1 MQSALIS
8 APLAS
13 TPPQHVPTRPRR
25 SGGSGAVA
33 FRSSDGESGSYPRGG
48 SYIEQ
53 ASWQRSV
60 PVKASSAPEVSLEST
75 RSIPKSASYIKVE
88 GFDAPGDH
96 PTTSPPQSPVRGAAA
111 RAPSLLSRELSTD
124 NMNTLCRPT
133 ASLSFSHY
141 AERLEAQ
148 VMGESAVKPLPTGPV
163 VPTEPDALLTQLQTE
178 YAVFQEPLV
187 INAYFLARAA
197 HPSPGDGPRGGS
209 AFARCAGSAAIL
221 AELKADEVAVA
232 CALLHDVMDCNVFTE
247 AQLREHLGNDEA
259 VELVK
264 RVSHI
269 GYICQKYRNAS
280 NSTSLSATAAN
291 PAAAAEKGQPGTASH
306 LVEMLVAQG
315 PSRALLVRIAV
326 ALQETRAL
334 ETRPVT
340 TRTTSAVANDRAARR
355 QRAAAEALGVWAPL
369 ANRLGVWSLKAE
381 LEDRAFRVLRPAEY
395 AELRDRLEVV
405 QEPTKLVALVDALR
419 SQLQEVGV
427 EYIDLSG
434 RPKHLWGVWKKMQAK
449 GYSAERVRDVR
460 GLRVIVKSREDCYLA
475 LRAVERAWSLVGES
489 KNYIKTPKANGYQ
502 SLHAVADPGDGH
514 LVEVQIRTDK
524 MHYLAEYGEDA
535 AHWKYKEQGASTAA
549 PGEDSAAA
557 AAGAAREA
565 NWAKFTTSQHVAR
578 DKKCRP
584 SGSPSGDLSL
594 ASILASMDGAASS
607 EEEGPAAG
615 TSPGSSKGRT
625 FQEYIAFTGQRPAP
639 PEEQRALVAVVA
651 GGAFSVAELPP
662 GTTLGQLLR
671 HCGGENIAP
680 RSLQVVLNRQVSAD
694 ASRMLQP
701 GDVVELYARPPQP
714 TFPVLSPTPAPA
726 TAPAAGAGAR
736 PPVPAPAGSRGNL
749 VPTGGLSKKLAAAV
763 EHSS

>member
-1 MQSALIS
+1 MQSALVS

-13 TPPQHVPTRPRR
+13 TPPQHVPSRARR
-25 SGGSGAVA
+25 SGASGVVA
-33 FRSSDGESGSYPRGG
+33 FRSTDGESGSYNRGS

-53 ASWQRSV
+53 ASWQRSL
-60 PVKASSAPEVSLEST
+60 PIKAASAPEVSIESHK
-75 RSIPKSASYIKVE
+75 SIPKSASYIKVE
-88 GFDAPGDH
+88 GFEAPDDH
-96 PTTSPPQSPVRGAAA
+96 LTNSPPQSPGRGVAS
-111 RAPSLLSRELSTD
+111 RASSLLSRQLSTE
-124 NMNTLCRPT
+124 NMGSLVRPQ

-148 VMGESAVKPLPTGPV
+148 VLAESAVKPLTTGPV
-163 VPTEPDALLTQLQTE
+163 VPTEPDALLEQLQTE
-178 YAVFQEPLV
+178 FAVFQEPLV
-187 INAYFLARAA
+187 INAYNVARAA
-197 HPSPGDGPRGGS
+197 HPATGNGIRGEP
-209 AFARCAGSAAIL
+209 AFARCAGAAAIL

-232 CALLHDVMDCNVFTE
+232 CALLHDVIESNVFTE
-247 AQLREHLGNDEA
+247 AQLRYHLDSDEA

-264 RVSHI
+264 RVSHMS
-269 GYICQKYRNAS
+269 YICQKYRNAS
-280 NSTSLSATAAN
+280 NSTALSAVDPTGAATVN
-291 PAAAAEKGQPGTASH
+291 TGSASH

-326 ALQETRAL
+326 AVQETRAL
-334 ETRPVT
+334 ETRPST
-340 TRTTSAVANDRAARR
+340 FRPSSAASNDRAMRR
-355 QRAAAEALGVWAPL
+355 QRAAAEALNVWAPL
-369 ANRLGVWSLKAE
+369 ANRLGVWSMKAE

-434 RPKHLWGVWKKMQAK
+434 RPKHLWGVFKKMQAK

-475 LRAVERAWSLVGES
+475 LRAVERAWALVGDS

-524 MHYLAEYGEDA
+524 MHYLAEYGADA
-535 AHWKYKEQGASTAA
+535 AHWKYKEQGAATVS
-549 PGEDSAAA
+549 PGNEVS
-557 AAGAAREA
+557 GAAKEA
-565 NWAKFTTSQHVAR
+565 SWAKFTTSQHVAR

-607 EEEGPAAG
+607 EEESPAAG

-625 FQEYIAFTGQRPAP
+625 FQEYIAFSGQKPAP

-651 GGAFSVAELPP
+651 GSAFSVAELPA

-671 HCGGENIAP
+671 HCGGDINP
-680 RSLQVVLNRQVSAD
+680 KSLQVVLNRQVTAE
-694 ASRMLQP
+694 ASRLLQP

-714 TFPVLSPTPAPA
+714 TFPGLSPMPASAPS
-726 TAPAAGAGAR
+726 TSAPAAAPR
-736 PPVPAPAGSRGNL
+736 PPVAPQRATVGNM
-749 VPTGGLSKKLAAAV
+749 VPTGGLSKKLAAV
-763 EHSS
+763 DLSS

>member
-13 TPPQHVPTRPRR
+13 TPPQHVPIRPRR
-25 SGGSGAVA
+25 SGGSGVVA
-33 FRSSDGESGSYPRGG
+33 FRSSDGESGSYQRGG

-60 PVKASSAPEVSLEST
+60 PVKAASAPEVSLESH

-88 GFDAPGDH
+88 GFDAPGDN
-96 PTTSPPQSPVRGAAA
+96 PANSPPQSPGRGAAS
-111 RAPSLLSRELSTD
+111 RASSLLSRQLSSD

-148 VMGESAVKPLPTGPV
+148 VMGEPAVKPLPTGPV

-178 YAVFQEPLV
+178 YAVFKEPLV
-187 INAYFLARAA
+187 VNAYNLARAA

-247 AQLREHLGNDEA
+247 AQMREHLGNNEA

-264 RVSHI
+264 RVSHM

-280 NSTSLSATAAN
+280 NSTALSATAAD

-340 TRTTSAVANDRAARR
+340 TRTISALANDRAERR

-405 QEPTKLVALVDALR
+405 QEPTRLVALVDALR
-419 SQLQEVGV
+419 SQLQEMGV

-489 KNYIKTPKANGYQ
+489 KNYIKNPKANGYQ

-535 AHWKYKEQGASTAA
+535 AHWKYKEQGASTTS
-549 PGEDSAAA
+549 PGEDSAAG
-557 AAGAAREA
+557 AGAAREA

-607 EEEGPAAG
+607 SEEDGPAAG
-615 TSPGSSKGRT
+615 SSPGSSKGRT

-651 GGAFSVAELPP
+651 GGTFSVAELPP

-671 HCGGENIAP
+671 HCGGDIAP
-680 RSLQVVLNRQVSAD
+680 RSLQVVLNRQVSVDGA
-694 ASRMLQP
+694 RLLQP

-726 TAPAAGAGAR
+726 TAPSSAPVAGAR
-736 PPVPAPAGSRGNL
+736 PPAGAPARGNL
-749 VPTGGLSKKLAAAV
+749 VPTGGLSKKLAANV
-763 EHSS
+763 DLSS